1 LLLKVKAIIDLIPE
15 WLLEGKILRLGD
27 FGSFNITI
35 SSEGVTTADKF
46 TTAMI
51 KGNNLNF
58 RPDKLVEKALSTAYY
73 KRITE

>member
-1 LLLKVKAIIDLIPE
+1 MLLKVKAIIDLIPE

-46 TTAMI
+46 TMAMI
-51 KGNNLNF
+51 KATISIS
-58 RPDKLVEKALSTAYY
+58 DLVK
-73 KRITE
+73 